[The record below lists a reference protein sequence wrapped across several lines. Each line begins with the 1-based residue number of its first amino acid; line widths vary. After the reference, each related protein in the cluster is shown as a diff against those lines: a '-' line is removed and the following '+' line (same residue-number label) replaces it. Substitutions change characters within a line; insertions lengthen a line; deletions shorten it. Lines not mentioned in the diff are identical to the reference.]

1 MDGKRNVAAAFYWAS
16 NFARMVNG
24 LGRAKI
30 FGATCLTQQSWPL
43 LVEVSEGVLGK
54 SQANF
59 KMVDFKGPMGPFVNH
74 IC

>member
-30 FGATCLTQQSWPL
+30 SGLPASLSIHGHFW
-43 LVEVSEGVLGK
+43 
-54 SQANF
+54 
-59 KMVDFKGPMGPFVNH
+59 
-74 IC
+74 

>member
-24 LGRAKI
+24 LGRAKM

-43 LVEVSEGVLGK
+43 PGRSFRRRAWKVTG
-54 SQANF
+54 QF
-59 KMVDFKGPMGPFVNH
+59 
-74 IC
+74 